1 MSLLCSHLSSL
12 LEGVVNQ
19 ADINQFVTLMEQKI
33 PSGTYGRAC
42 KQLGTG
48 LKKWYAGYPDP
59 FRSCDEFFHMV
70 EIDHEKYGKGQLSLC
85 VPNSP
90 FLLHILEKCKEP
102 NSLTDNIIAGLMKL
116 HTTVMAPKRPS
127 QSAIEKARSTIIS
140 PGPAISKDLHDRFT
154 DVADRLVKS
163 FYGFKP
169 RIETYLPLSMVPAN
183 SLKNS
188 YSLVRHK
195 SVPRVDLDLYNIE
208 ALISH
213 AQVKEILKLFP
224 EELGHCLKTAGQ
236 GKIIWTD
243 KALNLEQW
251 DGPLGSISMIP
262 ELGEKYRVVASPNVG
277 LLCMNNPLRE
287 VLSHMTQTLKTQGV
301 SSHENTTKELQAMV
315 DGRRTFH
322 SFDMTAF
329 TDRFPYLLQRNLLT
343 VLRDNHVITDYDI
356 KVQDLIC
363 HAQFD
368 FRKEPVQYAVGT
380 PMGTFASFPLASLS
394 NGIVAHLCYETA
406 IGHKVNPSKD
416 CPYRI
421 IGDDTVIY
429 HDKAAAIYRNV
440 MTELGVEID
449 DNKSLS
455 SNQAVQMCS
464 KWITSTGV
472 YLQKKVKPVTTDES
486 FIEAY
491 RYYNGRIQVSPEREL
506 LLSLP
511 YPYGVMEE
519 DQQFILNRLARIKAE
534 FNSFDSL
541 SPTKGDLEILFG
553 RDQHRDLFNIEPI
566 ARVTPMLLTEDLILI
581 KSLHRDGSNTI
592 QSLKREDDINMFYEH
607 VDELERVANLI
618 SILSKV
624 SRHKPASSQETGPF
638 IGTVARDEHKDV
650 QLEKGSLSLLRWVSP
665 SVVQQISETR
675 KGGRT

>member
-1 MSLLCSHLSSL
+1 MSLLCSHLSHL
-12 LEGVVNQ
+12 LEGEVNQ
-19 ADINQFVTLMEQKI
+19 ADINQFVTLMESKI
-33 PSGTYGRAC
+33 PSGTYGPAC
-42 KQLGTG
+42 KQFGTG

-70 EIDHEKYGKGQLSLC
+70 EIDHKRYGRGQLSLR

-90 FLLHILEKCKEP
+90 FLLAILEKCKEP
-102 NSLTDNIIAGLMKL
+102 NSLSDKLISGLMKL
-116 HTTVMAPKRPS
+116 HTTQMAPKRPS
-127 QSAIEKARSTIIS
+127 QSAIDKARSTIIN
-140 PGPAISKDLHDRFT
+140 PGPGISIDLQRKFV
-154 DVADRLVKS
+154 DVADRMVKS
-163 FYGFKP
+163 FYGFTP
-169 RIETYLPLSMVPAN
+169 RIETYMPLSMVPAN
-183 SLKNS
+183 SLKSS
-188 YSLVRHK
+188 YSLVRHM
-195 SVPRVDLDLYNIE
+195 SVPRVDLDLYNLE

-213 AQVKEILKLFP
+213 SQIKEILNSFP

-236 GKIIWTD
+236 GKVIWSN
-243 KALNLEQW
+243 KAYNLEPW

-287 VLSHMTQTLKTQGV
+287 VLSHMTETLKTQGV
-301 SSHENTTKELQAMV
+301 SSHDNTTSDLQAKV

-329 TDRFPYLLQRNLLT
+329 TDRFPYKLQRNLLS
-343 VLRDNHVITDYDI
+343 VLYENHIITEYDI

-363 HAQFD
+363 HAQYD

-394 NGIVAHLCYETA
+394 NGIVAHICYESA
-406 IGHKVNPSKD
+406 IGHKVNPLSD

-472 YLQKKVKPVTTDES
+472 YLQKKIKPVTTDES

-491 RYYNGRIQVSPEREL
+491 RYYNGRIEVSPEREL

-511 YPYGVMEE
+511 YPYGIMEE
-519 DQQFILNRLARIKAE
+519 DQQFILNRLAKIKAE
-534 FNSFDSL
+534 FRAFDSL

-553 RDQHRDLFNIEPI
+553 RDLHRDLYNIEPI
-566 ARVTPMLLTEDLILI
+566 ARVNPVMTNDDLMII

-592 QSLKREDDINMFYEH
+592 NLLKKVDDIDVFNQH

-618 SILSKV
+618 GILSNV
-624 SRHKPASSQETGPF
+624 SRHKPTSSQETGPF
-638 IGTVARDEHKDV
+638 IGTVARDEHNDIH
-650 QLEKGSLSLLRWVSP
+650 LEKGSLSLLRWVSP
-665 SVVQQISETR
+665 SVVQQISNSR